1 MKQGFFKRAAALTL
15 SAALVLPVSP
25 MNAVAADYVVVSE
38 QAEDT
43 SEFVITNPG
52 DTVNAYVG
60 QPLVFYLR
68 AKGAESFTI
77 TGFEALGAERA
88 DEVFD
93 GTSGKFIWTPK
104 DEDLTKNYTVRFTA
118 VKGEETAVKDVKI
131 QVGSA
136 VL

>member
-77 TGFEALGAERA
+77 TGFESLGAEELYGKVYCGKRRR
-88 DEVFD
+88 DCGKRRED
-93 GTSGKFIWTPK
+93 TSR
-104 DEDLTKNYTVRFTA
+104 ECRRYL
-118 VKGEETAVKDVKI
+118 
-131 QVGSA
+131 
-136 VL
+136 